1 MSIAV
6 PSPDPTVIPPAV
18 AEETYR
24 LALDEARAQA
34 EALRHAVCQA
44 TDLLRQLEELIE
56 SLRAILVYPKAY
68 DWPPEPTADTVNPCG
83 EREPELLV
91 QDLAATARS
100 V

>member
-1 MSIAV
+1 MSTAA

-68 DWPPEPTADTVNPCG
+68 DWPLGPTADTGSSHG
-83 EREPELLV
+83 EHEPELVV
-91 QDLAATARS
+91 QDLTATGRS

>member
-1 MSIAV
+1 MSTAV

-44 TDLLRQLEELIE
+44 TDLLRQL
-56 SLRAILVYPKAY
+56 
-68 DWPPEPTADTVNPCG
+68 
-83 EREPELLV
+83 
-91 QDLAATARS
+91 
-100 V
+100 